1 VTDAVAPEPGPLI
14 AAGRSADIYEYGE
27 GKVLRRRRRPGPIPA
42 HEPIVMRAVR
52 AAGFPAPK
60 VFAVDGSEIV
70 MERVVGIDMVKDL
83 EKHPWRARRFG
94 VMIAELHV
102 QLAAIDADPE
112 IVAGGQVD
120 IAYGDAEV
128 YVHGDLHPA
137 NVILTDRGPV
147 VIDWERARI
156 GPRDAEVAS
165 TWLLL
170 EIGELDAVP
179 ALLRPIIGLIR
190 SQLLKRFLAGVPR
203 PSPQT
208 IRAMCDS
215 RLGDPNMR
223 PVELERIRAFRAEHG

>member
-1 VTDAVAPEPGPLI
+1 
-14 AAGRSADIYEYGE
+14 
-27 GKVLRRRRRPGPIPA
+27 
-42 HEPIVMRAVR
+42 
-52 AAGFPAPK
+52 
-60 VFAVDGSEIV
+60 

-94 VMIAELHV
+94 AMIAELHV

-112 IVAGGQVD
+112 IVAGGEVD
-120 IAYGDAEV
+120 IAYGDPEV

-170 EIGELDAVP
+170 EIGELDEVP

-190 SQLLKRFLAGVPR
+190 AQLLKRFLAGVPR
-203 PSPQT
+203 PAPQT

-215 RLGDPNMR
+215 RLSDPNMR